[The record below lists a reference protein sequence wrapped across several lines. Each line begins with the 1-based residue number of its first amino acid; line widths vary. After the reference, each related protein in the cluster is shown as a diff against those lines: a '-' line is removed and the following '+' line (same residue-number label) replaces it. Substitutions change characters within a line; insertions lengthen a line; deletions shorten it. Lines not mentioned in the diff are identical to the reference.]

1 LAVKLARDRLSNY
14 TNLVDTGR
22 FLLPG
27 QVAIITGASSGI
39 GRATAE
45 LFSEAGATVV
55 LAARGAARLYK
66 LADELKA
73 LGRNAIAVPTDVTV
87 ATQLDALIRTTL
99 TETGRLDI
107 LVNVAGGTPPTAALA
122 VSDEDLVEAFRFNV
136 VSAFHLSRAAAPHMA
151 KAGGSIVNV
160 STALSQRV
168 EAGFVAYG
176 TTKAAL
182 NHMTRLLAH
191 EWAPKIRVNAIA
203 AGATRT
209 EALEMFLGMEGAEEA
224 MVSRTPLGR
233 LGEPLDMALTAL
245 FLASSASSWMTGQVL
260 EVDGGAPASVW
271 PLPIPSGL

>member
-1 LAVKLARDRLSNY
+1 M
-14 TNLVDTGR
+14 DTGR

-55 LAARGAARLYK
+55 LAARGAARLFK
-66 LADELKA
+66 LADELRA

-122 VSDEDLVEAFRFNV
+122 VSDDELVEAFRFNV

-224 MVSRTPLGR
+224 MVSRTPLAR
-233 LGEPLDMALTAL
+233 LGEPIDMALTAL

>member
-1 LAVKLARDRLSNY
+1 
-14 TNLVDTGR
+14 VDTGR

-39 GRATAE
+39 GKATAE

-55 LAARGAARLYK
+55 LAARGAGRLFK
-66 LADELKA
+66 LADDLRS
-73 LGRNAIAVPTDVTV
+73 LGRNALAVPTDVTV
-87 ATQLDALIRTTL
+87 ASQLDALVRTTL
-99 TETGRLDI
+99 TETGKIDI
-107 LVNVAGGTPPTAALA
+107 VVNVAGGTPPTAAIA
-122 VSDEDLVEAFRFNV
+122 VSDDELVDAFRFNV
-136 VSAFHLSRAAAPHMA
+136 VSAFHLARAAAPHMA

-160 STALSQRV
+160 STALSHRV

-176 TTKAAL
+176 ATKAAL

-209 EALEMFLGMEGAEEA
+209 EALSMFLGMEGAEEA

-233 LGEPLDMALTAL
+233 LGEPLDMALAAL

-260 EVDGGAPASVW
+260 EIDGGAPASVW